1 MKLDTPVKLHIPQL
15 AQPLQMYTH
24 GEQDRFVSRRIRE
37 ESIWEPHETSLILDL
52 LQSGDTFLDVGANIG
67 YFSILA
73 AAAVGEAGHVIAYE
87 PDPENYRLL
96 QANVELNALR
106 SRVISRAAALS
117 DTNGEGRLYLSANN
131 LGDHQ
136 VYAGDEERPSVPILL
151 ARGDD
156 DLGRTLSRLDLV
168 KVDTQG
174 SEFRVISGLLVLL
187 QKFRPRILLELTPH
201 SLRQAGSSGRELIE
215 MLATVK
221 LPMWIVDHVS
231 GGLHATRAE
240 DLARWCDNWDAVPES
255 QGFMNILVGSAP

>member
-1 MKLDTPVKLHIPQL
+1 MF
-15 AQPLQMYTH
+15 TH
-24 GEQDRFVSRRIRE
+24 SEQDLFVSRRIRE
-37 ESIWEPHETSLILDL
+37 EGIWEPHETSLILEL
-52 LQSGDTFLDVGANIG
+52 LQPGDTFLDVGANIG

-73 AAAVGEAGHVIAYE
+73 AAAVGEAGRVMAYE

-106 SRVISRAAALS
+106 PRVISTAAALS
-117 DTNGEGRLYLSANN
+117 DANGEGRLYLSSDN

-136 VYAGDEERPSVPILL
+136 VYAGDEERTSIPIRLV
-151 ARGDD
+151 RGDD
-156 DLGRTLSRLDLV
+156 DLVRTLSRLDLV

-174 SEFRVISGLLVLL
+174 SEFRVISGLSLLL

-201 SLRQAGSSGRELIE
+201 SLRQAGSNGRELVE

-221 LPMWIVDHVS
+221 LPMWIIDHVS
-231 GGLHATRAE
+231 GGLHATSAE